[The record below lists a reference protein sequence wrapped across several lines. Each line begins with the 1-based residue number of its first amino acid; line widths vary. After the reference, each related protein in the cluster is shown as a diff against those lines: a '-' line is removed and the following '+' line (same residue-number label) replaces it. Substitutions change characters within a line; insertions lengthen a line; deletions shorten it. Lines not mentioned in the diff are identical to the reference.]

1 MTAKKTTVAKAVVP
15 KRPVVK
21 QYYGGMS
28 AYSIENKSYNATKMP
43 TPTKKLKEWKS
54 KALGSKKVSEF
65 DAQVKAFADEYGVS
79 VDDIKLYSSQYR
91 YSAVIY
97 LQALVEESDEKFN
110 KRVAAVAKHNKAIDA
125 YRADKKA
132 QDAWDKKYYV
142 PPAPKVSPT
151 RSYPQDIQVLL
162 QTVLSDPEID
172 AIIRRKYSY

>member
-1 MTAKKTTVAKAVVP
+1 MTAKKTVAKP
-15 KRPVVK
+15 IRPTIK
-21 QYYGGMS
+21 YRYGGMDAS
-28 AYSIENKSYNATKMP
+28 SIEAGHYNCKKKAV
-43 TPTKKLKEWKS
+43 PTKKNKEWRS

-91 YSAVIY
+91 YRAVIY
-97 LQALVEESDEKFN
+97 LQALVEESDEAFN
-110 KRVAAVAKHNKAIDA
+110 KRVAAVIKHNKAIDA

-151 RSYPQDIQVLL
+151 RSYPQGSQVLL

-172 AIIRRKYSY
+172 AIIRRKYR